1 MRSLLPGVW
10 PGERRQRLIPTP
22 VKEIMRNIH
31 LSYSLRALPIVIVLS
46 LGLLGG
52 GVWPEQSWAKEAA
65 LPPSQDQAG
74 KAAPVET
81 PAEVWQE
88 ATEAAKAGDL
98 EKAASAYQRYYEKFR
113 TAEHAEEALW
123 QAAQS
128 LKQLAMK
135 SPAPEWDK
143 VRDIFRRYG
152 ADFPKAKR
160 ASEAYYEVGYAHYRM
175 RFYREALIY
184 FKLFLERYPDSPL
197 RDRVRLA
204 QADTF
209 FAVGRATEA
218 LDIYKK
224 VSESGDDEIKAKA
237 LMGLGE
243 IMAATKDPVGA
254 LKTFAALF
262 EKYPDY
268 HHRDPELLRKLGF
281 VYLRL
286 GKEEDARN
294 SLFHYL
300 NLAENSADRGEIL
313 FELGESYLRGGDGR
327 TALKLYE
334 RILEDGTREDR
345 VAVLSRFRR
354 AEYKDNPERRT
365 ISGQQASD
373 LADPEG
379 DKPFLAAI
387 EAYPDD
393 PITQDARR
401 ALFLRYQAR
410 NNAQSAADIGWSY
423 LRHDKPGLAPVK
435 KEDFSGKILLYL
447 GEGFLARKEYDKL
460 YQLYVAEYRH
470 VSALENGRFL
480 YLVGQALEALSLLDQ
495 ASAVYFRAQG
505 LPLSDE
511 DKADLYSR
519 RAEVYLLQKNLAAAD
534 RLLRYAQDIYKDSEY
549 LGEFHYLTGKL
560 NEAQGK
566 KNEALTWYA
575 KATAVAPVPA
585 KIKVYVEARLR
596 MLATLGLYPE
606 GLEVLSRARQKQWLG
621 PDALQGWYKEFGD
634 GLAGQQGAQPAI
646 DAYLAGVDGDMP
658 KDSKAAQ
665 QIHLQL
671 GELFRKAGEM
681 EKGRG
686 HLQKAQA
693 GPDELLK
700 KKAKTILNQIE
711 IDQGRKSRRAA
722 R

>member
-1 MRSLLPGVW
+1 
-10 PGERRQRLIPTP
+10 
-22 VKEIMRNIH
+22 VKEIMKNTQLFHAVRV
-31 LSYSLRALPIVIVLS
+31 LPVFILFGV
-46 LGLLGG
+46 GLLVG
-52 GVWPEQSWAKEAA
+52 GVQPEQGWAKDAA
-65 LPPSQDQAG
+65 PPPP
-74 KAAPVET
+74 KAAGPVET

-88 ATEAAKAGDL
+88 AVEAAKAGDL
-98 EKAASAYQRYYEKFR
+98 AKAVSSYQRYYEKFR
-113 TAEHAEEALW
+113 ETEQAEEALW
-123 QAAQS
+123 QAAQNM
-128 LKQLAMK
+128 KQQAMK
-135 SPAPEWDK
+135 SATPEWDK

-160 ASEAYYEVGYAHYRM
+160 AAEAYYEVGYAHYRM

-184 FKLFLERYPDSPL
+184 FKLFAQRYPDSPL
-197 RDRVRLA
+197 RDRARLA
-204 QADTF
+204 QADTL
-209 FAVGRATEA
+209 FAVGKVAEA
-218 LDIYKK
+218 LDIYKM
-224 VSESGDDEIKAKA
+224 VAESGDDDIKAKA

-243 IMAATKDPVGA
+243 IMAASKDPVGA
-254 LKTFAALF
+254 LKAFATLF

-268 HHRDPELLRKLGF
+268 HYRDPELLRKLGF
-281 VYLRL
+281 VYLRV
-286 GKEEDARN
+286 GREEDARN

-313 FELGESYLRGGDGR
+313 FELGESYLQGGDGR
-327 TALKLYE
+327 TAHKLYE
-334 RILEDGTREDR
+334 RVLEDGTREDR
-345 VAVLSRFRR
+345 VAVLARFRR
-354 AEYKDNPERRT
+354 AEYMDNPERRT
-365 ISGQQASD
+365 IKGQPVAD

-387 EAYPDD
+387 EVYPGD

-410 NNAQSAADIGWSY
+410 NNAEAAAELGESY
-423 LRHDKPGLAPVK
+423 LHHDKPGIVYGK
-435 KEDFSGKILLYL
+435 KENFSGKILLYL
-447 GEGFLARKEYDKL
+447 GEGFLARKEYEKL

-470 VSALENGRFL
+470 VSTLDNGRFL

-495 ASAVYFRAQG
+495 ASTVYFRAQG
-505 LPLSDE
+505 LPLADE

-519 RAEVYLLQKNLAAAD
+519 RAEVYLLQKNMAAAN
-534 RLLRYAQDIYKDSEY
+534 RLLCYAQGIYKDSEY

-566 KNEALTWYA
+566 KNEALVWYA
-575 KATAVAPVPA
+575 KATAAAPVPA

-596 MLATLGLYPE
+596 MLATLGLYSE
-606 GLEVLSRARQKQWLG
+606 GIEVLSRSRQKQWLG
-621 PDALQGWYKEFGD
+621 PESLQGWSREFGD
-634 GLAGQQGAQPAI
+634 GLAGQGAQSAI
-646 DAYLAGVDGDMP
+646 DVYLAGVDGDMP

-671 GELFRKAGEM
+671 GDLFRKAGEM

-711 IDQGRKSRRAA
+711 IDLGRKPRKAA

>member
-1 MRSLLPGVW
+1 MKNIRLSHSLP
-10 PGERRQRLIPTP
+10 
-22 VKEIMRNIH
+22 
-31 LSYSLRALPIVIVLS
+31 ALPLFLLFG
-46 LGLLGG
+46 LGLLVGG
-52 GVWPEQSWAKEAA
+52 ITPEQGRAMEAA
-65 LPPSQDQAG
+65 SPPAQAV
-74 KAAPVET
+74 PVET

-88 ATEAAKAGDL
+88 AVEAEKAGDPA
-98 EKAASAYQRYYEKFR
+98 KAASAYQRYYEKFR
-113 TAEHAEEALW
+113 EADQAEEALW

-128 LKQLAMK
+128 LKQQALK
-135 SPAPEWDK
+135 SPTPEWGK

-152 ADFPKAKR
+152 ADFPKAQR
-160 ASEAYYEVGYAHYRM
+160 TAEAYYEVGYAHHRM
-175 RFYREALIY
+175 RFHREALIY
-184 FKLFLERYPDSPL
+184 FKLFLKRYPDSPL

-204 QADTF
+204 QADTL
-209 FAVGRATEA
+209 FAVGKVAQA
-218 LDIYKK
+218 LEIYKN
-224 VSESGDDEIKAKA
+224 VSESGEEEIKARA

-243 IMAATKDPVGA
+243 IMAASKDPVGA
-254 LKTFAALF
+254 LQAFATLF

-268 HHRDPELLRKLGF
+268 HYRDPELLRKLGF

-286 GKEEDARN
+286 GREEDARS

-300 NLAENSADRGEIL
+300 NLAERPADRGEIF

-334 RILEDGTREDR
+334 RVLEDSTREDR
-345 VAVLSRFRR
+345 SAVLARFRR
-354 AEYKDNPERRT
+354 AEYMDNPERRT
-365 ISGQQASD
+365 VKGQPAPD
-373 LADPEG
+373 LTDPEG
-379 DKPFLAAI
+379 DKPFLAVVA
-387 EAYPDD
+387 AYPGD
-393 PITQDARR
+393 PIAQDARR

-410 NNAQSAADIGWSY
+410 NDAEAAADMGRSY
-423 LRHDKPGLAPVK
+423 LHHDKPGLASGK
-435 KEDFSGKILLYL
+435 KENFPGRILLYL
-447 GEGFLARKEYDKL
+447 GEGHLARKEYDKL
-460 YQLYVAEYRH
+460 YQLYIAEYRH
-470 VSALENGRFL
+470 VSALDNGRFL

-534 RLLRYAQDIYKDSEY
+534 RLLCYARDIYKDSEY

-566 KNEALTWYA
+566 KNEALACYA
-575 KATAVAPVPA
+575 KATAVSPVPA

-596 MLATLGLYPE
+596 MLATLCRYPE
-606 GLEVLSRARQKQWLG
+606 GIEVLSRSRQKQWLG
-621 PDALQGWYKEFGD
+621 LEVLQGWYKDFGD
-634 GLAGQQGAQPAI
+634 GLAGQGDRSAVA
-646 DAYLAGVDGDMP
+646 AYLAGVDGEMP

-671 GELFRKAGEM
+671 GDLFRKAREM

-711 IDQGRKSRRAA
+711 IDLGRKSRKGAQ
-722 R
+722 

>member
-1 MRSLLPGVW
+1 MRLFSLVAWPDTWQHGLPS
-10 PGERRQRLIPTP
+10 TP
-22 VKEIMRNIH
+22 VKEIMKNIH
-31 LSYSLRALPIVIVLS
+31 LPHSLRALPLFIFFG
-46 LGLLGG
+46 LGLLAGG
-52 GVWPEQSWAKEAA
+52 LQPEQGWAKEAV
-65 LPPSQDQAG
+65 PPTGQAV
-74 KAAPVET
+74 PVET

-88 ATEAAKAGDL
+88 AMEAEKAGDL
-98 EKAASAYQRYYEKFR
+98 AKAASAYQRYYEKFR
-113 TAEHAEEALW
+113 EAEQAEEALW
-123 QAAQS
+123 QAAQNI
-128 LKQLAMK
+128 KQLAMK
-135 SPAPEWDK
+135 SATPEWAK

-160 ASEAYYEVGYAHYRM
+160 TAEAYYEVGYAHYRM
-175 RFYREALIY
+175 RFHREALIY

-197 RDRVRLA
+197 RDRARLA
-204 QADTF
+204 QADTL
-209 FAVGRATEA
+209 FAVGKVSEA
-218 LDIYKK
+218 LDIYRK
-224 VSESGDDEIKAKA
+224 VSESGDEDIKAKA

-243 IMAATKDPVGA
+243 IMAASKDPVGA
-254 LKTFAALF
+254 LKTFATLF

-268 HHRDPELLRKLGF
+268 HYRDPELLRKLGF
-281 VYLRL
+281 VYLRV
-286 GKEEDARN
+286 GREEDARN

-300 NLAENSADRGEIL
+300 NLAEKPADRGEIL
-313 FELGESYLRGGDGR
+313 FELGESYLRGGDRR

-334 RILEDGTREDR
+334 RVLEDGTREDR
-345 VAVLSRFRR
+345 IAVMARFRR
-354 AEYKDNPERRT
+354 AEYMDNPERRT
-365 ISGQQASD
+365 IKGQPAPD
-373 LADPEG
+373 LTDPEG
-379 DKPFLAAI
+379 DKPFLAVI
-387 EAYPDD
+387 EAYPND

-410 NNAQSAADIGWSY
+410 NNAEAAADIGGSY
-423 LRHDKPGLAPVK
+423 LHHDKPGLAAGK
-435 KEDFSGKILLYL
+435 KENFSGKILLYL
-447 GEGFLARKEYDKL
+447 GEGFLARKEYEKL
-460 YQLYVAEYRH
+460 YQLYVAEYRQ
-470 VSALENGRFL
+470 VGTLDNGRFL

-519 RAEVYLLQKNLAAAD
+519 RAEVYLLQKNLAAAS
-534 RLLRYAQDIYKDSEY
+534 RLLCYAQDIYKDSEY

-566 KNEALTWYA
+566 KNEALAWYV
-575 KATAVAPVPA
+575 KATAAAPVPA

-606 GLEVLSRARQKQWLG
+606 GLEVLSRSRQKQWLG
-621 PDALQGWYKEFGD
+621 PEALQGWYKEFGD
-634 GLAGQQGAQPAI
+634 GLAGQGAQSAI

-671 GELFRKAGEM
+671 GDLFRKGGEM

-711 IDQGRKSRRAA
+711 IDLGRKSRKASR
-722 R
+722 

>member
-1 MRSLLPGVW
+1 MRLFSPVVW
-10 PGERRQRLIPTP
+10 PAKRQQRPTP
-22 VKEIMRNIH
+22 TSVAEIMNNIQPFH
-31 LSYSLRALPIVIVLS
+31 ALRALPLFIFFGVA
-46 LGLLGG
+46 LLVG
-52 GVWPEQSWAKEAA
+52 GVQPELGWAKEA
-65 LPPSQDQAG
+65 PPPPAKAE
-74 KAAPVET
+74 KAAVPVET

-88 ATEAAKAGDL
+88 AVEAAKAGDL
-98 EKAASAYQRYYEKFR
+98 AKAASAYQRYYEKFR
-113 TAEHAEEALW
+113 ETEQAEEALW

-128 LKQLAMK
+128 MKHLALKSEK
-135 SPAPEWDK
+135 TEWDK

-160 ASEAYYEVGYAHYRM
+160 SAEAYYEVGYAHYRM

-184 FKLFLERYPDSPL
+184 FKLFLTRYPDSPL
-197 RDRVRLA
+197 LNQARLA
-204 QADTF
+204 QADTL
-209 FAVGRATEA
+209 FAIGRVAEA

-224 VSESGDDEIKAKA
+224 VSESGDEEIKAKA

-243 IMAATKDPVGA
+243 IMAASKDPVGA
-254 LKTFAALF
+254 LKTFATLF

-268 HHRDPELLRKLGF
+268 HYREPQLLRKLGY
-281 VYLRL
+281 VYLRV
-286 GKEEDARN
+286 GKEEEARN

-300 NLAENSADRGEIL
+300 NLAENPADRGEIL

-334 RILEDGTREDR
+334 RVLEDGTREDR
-345 VAVLSRFRR
+345 IAVLSRFRR
-354 AEYKDNPERRT
+354 AEYMDNPERRT
-365 ISGQQASD
+365 VKGQPASD

-379 DKPFLAAI
+379 DKPFLAVI
-387 EAYPDD
+387 EAYPGD

-410 NNAQSAADIGWSY
+410 NNAQAAAEIGGSY
-423 LRHDKPGLAPVK
+423 LHRDKPGLASGK
-435 KEDFSGKILLYL
+435 KENFPGKILLFL

-470 VSALENGRFL
+470 VSTLDNGRFL

-495 ASAVYFRAQG
+495 ASAVYFQAQG

-519 RAEVYLLQKNLAAAD
+519 RAEVYLLQKNMAAAD
-534 RLLRYAQDIYKDSEY
+534 RVLRYALNIYKESEY
-549 LGEFHYLTGKL
+549 LGEFYYLTGKL

-566 KNEALTWYA
+566 KSEALVWYA
-575 KATAVAPVPA
+575 KATTAAPVPA

-596 MLATLGLYPE
+596 ILDSLAQYSE
-606 GLEVLSRARQKQWLG
+606 GVEVLSRSRQNQWLG
-621 PDALQGWYKEFGD
+621 PEALQGWYKEFGD
-634 GLAGQQGAQPAI
+634 GLAGQSVQSAI
-646 DAYLAGVDGDMP
+646 DTYLAGVDGDMP

-671 GELFRKAGEM
+671 GDLFRKAGEM

-711 IDQGRKSRRAA
+711 IDLGRKSRKGA

>member
-1 MRSLLPGVW
+1 MRLFSPVASPGM
-10 PGERRQRLIPTP
+10 RQQRLTPTP
-22 VKEIMRNIH
+22 VKGLMKNSPLSH
-31 LSYSLRALPIVIVLS
+31 LPRALPFCILFGV
-46 LGLLGG
+46 GLLAGWG
-52 GVWPEQSWAKEAA
+52 QPGQGWAKEAA
-65 LPPSQDQAG
+65 ESKPPPPAQVAV
-74 KAAPVET
+74 PVET

-88 ATEAAKAGDL
+88 AVDAVKGGDL
-98 EKAASAYQRYYEKFR
+98 AKAASAYQRYYEKFR
-113 TAEHAEEALW
+113 DAGQAEEALW
-123 QAAQS
+123 QAAQN
-128 LKQLAMK
+128 LKQLALQ
-135 SPAPEWDK
+135 SPTPQWDK

-152 ADFPKAKR
+152 ADFPKSKR
-160 ASEAYYEVGYAHYRM
+160 SAEAYFEVGYAHYRM

-197 RDRVRLA
+197 RDRARLA
-204 QADTF
+204 QADTL
-209 FAVGRATEA
+209 FAVGRVAEA
-218 LDIYKK
+218 LDIYTK
-224 VSESGDDEIKAKA
+224 VSESGDEEIKAKA

-243 IMAATKDPVGA
+243 LMAASKDPVGA
-254 LKTFAALF
+254 LKTFATLF

-268 HHRDPELLRKLGF
+268 HHRNPELLRKLGY
-281 VYLRL
+281 VYLRV
-286 GKEEDARN
+286 GKEEDARR

-300 NLAENSADRGEIL
+300 NLAENASDRGEIL
-313 FELGESYLRGGDGR
+313 FELGESYLRGGDGM

-334 RILEDGTREDR
+334 RILEDDAREDR
-345 VAVLSRFRR
+345 IAVLARFRR
-354 AEYKDNPERRT
+354 AEFMDNLERKAVK
-365 ISGQQASD
+365 GMHAAD
-373 LADPEG
+373 LSDPEG

-393 PITQDARR
+393 PIVQDARR

-410 NNAQSAADIGWSY
+410 NNPESAADIGWSY
-423 LRHDKPGLAPVK
+423 LHHDKAGSASGK
-435 KEDFSGKILLYL
+435 KENFSGKILLYL

-460 YQLYVAEYRH
+460 YQLYLAEYRH
-470 VSALENGRFL
+470 IKDLDNGRFL
-480 YLVGQALEALSLLDQ
+480 YVVGQALESLSLLDQ

-534 RLLRYAQDIYKDSEY
+534 RLLRYVQEIYRETEY

-566 KNEALTWYA
+566 KKEALAWYV
-575 KATAVAPVPA
+575 KATTISPVPA

-596 MLATLGLYPE
+596 MLATLGMYGE
-606 GLEVLSRARQKQWLG
+606 GIEVLARSQKNQWLG
-621 PDALQGWYKEFGD
+621 VEALQDWYREFGD
-634 GLAGQQGAQPAI
+634 GLAGEDSRAAI
-646 DAYLAGVDGDMP
+646 AAYLAGVNGDMP
-658 KDSKAAQ
+658 KDTKAAQ

-671 GELFRKAGEM
+671 GELFSKAREI

-700 KKAKTILNQIE
+700 KKAKSILNQIE
-711 IDQGRKSRRAA
+711 IDLGRKSRKVA

>member
-1 MRSLLPGVW
+1 M
-10 PGERRQRLIPTP
+10 
-22 VKEIMRNIH
+22 KNFH
-31 LSYSLRALPIVIVLS
+31 LSHSFRALPLLVFFG
-46 LGLLGG
+46 LGLLMGG
-52 GVWPEQSWAKEAA
+52 LQPQQGWAKDVAA
-65 LPPSQDQAG
+65 PPPRQA
-74 KAAPVET
+74 AAVPVET

-88 ATEAAKAGDL
+88 AMEAEKGGDPA
-98 EKAASAYQRYYEKFR
+98 KAASAYQRYYEKFR
-113 TAEHAEEALW
+113 DAEQAEESLW
-123 QAAQS
+123 QAAQN
-128 LKQLAMK
+128 LKQLAME
-135 SPAPEWDK
+135 SATPEWAR

-152 ADFPKAKR
+152 ADFPKAQR
-160 ASEAYYEVGYAHYRM
+160 AAEAYYEVGYAHYRM

-184 FKLFLERYPDSPL
+184 FKLFLTRYPDSPL
-197 RDRVRLA
+197 RDRARLA
-204 QADTF
+204 QADTL
-209 FAVGRATEA
+209 FALGRVAEA
-218 LDIYKK
+218 LEIYKN
-224 VSESGDDEIKAKA
+224 VAESGGEDIKAKA

-243 IMAATKDPVGA
+243 IMAASKDPVGA
-254 LKTFAALF
+254 LKTFALLF

-268 HHRDPELLRKLGF
+268 HYRDPELLRKLGF
-281 VYLRL
+281 VYLRV
-286 GKEEDARN
+286 GREEDARN

-334 RILEDGTREDR
+334 RVLEDGPREDR
-345 VAVLSRFRR
+345 IAVLSRFRR
-354 AEYKDNPERRT
+354 AEYMDNPERRT
-365 ISGQQASD
+365 AKGQPAPD
-373 LADPEG
+373 LTDPEG
-379 DKPFLAAI
+379 DKPFLAVI
-387 EAYPDD
+387 EAYPGD

-410 NNAQSAADIGWSY
+410 NNAEAAADIGGSY
-423 LRHDKPGLAPVK
+423 LHRDKPGLVAGK
-435 KEDFSGKILLYL
+435 KENFAGKILLYL

-460 YQLYVAEYRH
+460 YQLYVAEYRQ
-470 VSALENGRFL
+470 VGTLDNGRFL

-519 RAEVYLLQKNLAAAD
+519 RAEVYLLQKNLAAAN
-534 RLLRYAQDIYKDSEY
+534 RLLCYAQDIYKDSEY

-566 KNEALTWYA
+566 KNEALAWYV
-575 KATAVAPVPA
+575 KATTAAPVPP
-585 KIKVYVEARLR
+585 KIKVYLEARLR

-606 GLEVLSRARQKQWLG
+606 GLEVLFRSRQKQWLG
-621 PDALQGWYKEFGD
+621 PEALQGWYKEFGD
-634 GLAGQQGAQPAI
+634 GLAGQGAPLAI
-646 DAYLAGVDGDMP
+646 DAYLSGVDGDMP
-658 KDSKAAQ
+658 KDSKTAQ

-671 GELFRKAGEM
+671 GDLFRKGGEM

-711 IDQGRKSRRAA
+711 IDLGRKSRKASR
-722 R
+722 

>member
-1 MRSLLPGVW
+1 ML
-10 PGERRQRLIPTP
+10 PTP
-22 VKEIMRNIH
+22 VKEIMKNIH
-31 LSYSLRALPIVIVLS
+31 FPHSLRALPLFIF
-46 LGLLGG
+46 LGLGFLVGG
-52 GVWPEQSWAKEAA
+52 LQPEQGWAMDGA
-65 LPPSQDQAG
+65 PSSPQATV
-74 KAAPVET
+74 PEET

-88 ATEAAKAGDL
+88 AVAAEKAGDPA
-98 EKAASAYQRYYEKFR
+98 KAASAYQRYYEKFR
-113 TAEHAEEALW
+113 EAEQAEEALW
-123 QAAQS
+123 QAAQN
-128 LKQLAMK
+128 LKQLALK
-135 SPAPEWDK
+135 SATPEWAK

-152 ADFPKAKR
+152 ADFPKAQR
-160 ASEAYYEVGYAHYRM
+160 AAEAYYEVGYAHYRM
-175 RFYREALIY
+175 RFYREARIY
-184 FKLFLERYPDSPL
+184 FKLFLARYPDSPL
-197 RDRVRLA
+197 RDRARLA
-204 QADTF
+204 QADTL
-209 FAVGRATEA
+209 FALGKVAEA
-218 LDIYKK
+218 LDIYKN
-224 VSESGDDEIKAKA
+224 VAESGGEDIKAKA

-243 IMAATKDPVGA
+243 IMAADKDPVGA
-254 LKTFAALF
+254 LKTFALLF

-268 HHRDPELLRKLGF
+268 HYRNPELLRKLGF
-281 VYLRL
+281 VYLRV
-286 GKEEDARN
+286 GREEDARN

-300 NLAENSADRGEIL
+300 NLAENPVDREEIL

-334 RILEDGTREDR
+334 RVLEDGTREDR
-345 VAVLSRFRR
+345 IAVMARFRR
-354 AEYKDNPERRT
+354 AEYMDNPERRT
-365 ISGQQASD
+365 IKGQPAPD
-373 LADPEG
+373 LTDPEG
-379 DKPFLAAI
+379 DKPFLAVI
-387 EAYPDD
+387 EAYPGD

-410 NNAQSAADIGWSY
+410 NDAAAAADIGGSY
-423 LRHDKPGLAPVK
+423 LHHDKPGLAAGK
-435 KEDFSGKILLYL
+435 KENFSGKILLYL

-460 YQLYVAEYRH
+460 YQLYVAEYRQ
-470 VSALENGRFL
+470 VSSLENGRFL

-519 RAEVYLLQKNLAAAD
+519 RAEVYLLRKNLAAAN
-534 RLLRYAQDIYKDSEY
+534 RLLCYVRDIYKDSEY

-560 NEAQGK
+560 NEAQGEK
-566 KNEALTWYA
+566 KEALAWYVQ
-575 KATAVAPVPA
+575 ATAAAPVPP

-621 PDALQGWYKEFGD
+621 PEALQGWYKDFGD
-634 GLAGQQGAQPAI
+634 GLAKQGAPSAVG
-646 DAYLAGVDGDMP
+646 AYLAGVDGDMP
-658 KDSKAAQ
+658 KESKAAQ

-671 GELFRKAGEM
+671 GDLFRKRGEM

-711 IDQGRKSRRAA
+711 IDLGKKSRERF

>member
-1 MRSLLPGVW
+1 MCPFISGAWLDGW
-10 PGERRQRLIPTP
+10 QQRLASIP
-22 VKEIMRNIH
+22 VKEIMKNIH
-31 LSYSLRALPIVIVLS
+31 LPYAFHALPLFIFFG
-46 LGLLGG
+46 LGLLVGG
-52 GVWPEQSWAKEAA
+52 FLPEQSWAKDAA
-65 LPPSQDQAG
+65 AAPPQVAV
-74 KAAPVET
+74 PVET

-88 ATEAAKAGDL
+88 AAEAAKAGDL
-98 EKAASAYQRYYEKFR
+98 AKAAAAYQRYYEKFR
-113 TAEHAEEALW
+113 EAEQAEEALW

-128 LKQLAMK
+128 IKQLTLK
-135 SPAPEWDK
+135 SATPEWGK

-160 ASEAYYEVGYAHYRM
+160 AAEAYFEVGYAHYRM

-197 RDRVRLA
+197 RDRARLA
-204 QADTF
+204 QADTL
-209 FAVGRATEA
+209 FAVGRVAEA

-224 VSESGDDEIKAKA
+224 VAESGDEEITAKA

-243 IMAATKDPVGA
+243 LMAASKDPVGA
-254 LKTFAALF
+254 LQTFATLF

-268 HHRDPELLRKLGF
+268 HHRDPELLRKLGL
-281 VYLRL
+281 VYLRV
-286 GKEEDARN
+286 GREEDARN

-313 FELGESYLRGGDGR
+313 FELAESYLRGGDGR

-334 RILEDGTREDR
+334 RVLEDGTREDR
-345 VAVLSRFRR
+345 VAVLARFRR
-354 AEYKDNPERRT
+354 AEYMDSPERRT
-365 ISGQQASD
+365 VKGQPASD
-373 LADPEG
+373 LTDPEG

-387 EAYPDD
+387 AAHPGD

-410 NNAQSAADIGWSY
+410 NNAESAADLGRSY
-423 LRHDKPGLAPVK
+423 LHHDKPGLATGK
-435 KEDFSGKILLYL
+435 KENFSGRILLYL

-460 YQLYVAEYRH
+460 YQLYVSEYRQ
-470 VSALENGRFL
+470 VSTLDNGRFL

-495 ASAVYFRAQG
+495 ASAVYFRAQA
-505 LPLSDE
+505 LPLTDE

-534 RLLRYAQDIYKDSEY
+534 RLLRYALGIYRDSEY
-549 LGEFHYLTGKL
+549 LAEFHYLTGKL

-566 KNEALTWYA
+566 KNEALAFYA
-575 KATAVAPVPA
+575 KATTAAPVPA

-606 GLEVLSRARQKQWLG
+606 GLEVLSRSRQKQWLG
-621 PDALQGWYKEFGD
+621 PEALQGWYREFGD
-634 GLAGQQGAQPAI
+634 GLVGQDAKSAI
-646 DAYLAGVDGDMP
+646 DAYLAGVNGDMP

-671 GELFRKAGEM
+671 GDLFRKGGEM

-700 KKAKTILNQIE
+700 KKAKNILNQIE
-711 IDQGRKSRRAA
+711 IDLGRKSKKGSR
-722 R
+722 

>member
-1 MRSLLPGVW
+1 
-10 PGERRQRLIPTP
+10 
-22 VKEIMRNIH
+22 MRNIQLPH
-31 LSYSLRALPIVIVLS
+31 PLYALPVFILLG
-46 LGLLGG
+46 LGLLAG
-52 GVWPEQSWAKEAA
+52 GVRSEQAWAKDAA
-65 LPPSQDQAG
+65 PPPKQA
-74 KAAPVET
+74 AVPVET

-88 ATEAAKAGDL
+88 AVEAAKVGDL
-98 EKAASAYQRYYEKFR
+98 AKAASAYQRYYEKFR
-113 TAEHAEEALW
+113 ETEQAEEALW

-128 LKQLAMK
+128 MKQLTIK
-135 SPAPEWDK
+135 SAAPEWDK

-160 ASEAYYEVGYAHYRM
+160 AAEAYYEVGYAHYRM
-175 RFYREALIY
+175 RFYREARIY

-197 RDRVRLA
+197 RDQARLA
-204 QADTF
+204 QADTL
-209 FAVGRATEA
+209 FAVGRVAEA
-218 LDIYKK
+218 LDIYTK

-243 IMAATKDPVGA
+243 IMAASKDPVGA
-254 LKTFAALF
+254 LKTFATLF

-268 HHRDPELLRKLGF
+268 HYRDPALLRKLGL
-281 VYLRL
+281 VYLRV
-286 GKEEDARN
+286 GREEEARN

-300 NLAENSADRGEIL
+300 NLAENPADRGEVL

-334 RILEDGTREDR
+334 RVLEDGTREDR
-345 VAVLSRFRR
+345 IAVMARFRR
-354 AEYKDNPERRT
+354 AEYMDNPERRT
-365 ISGQQASD
+365 VKGQSASD
-373 LADPEG
+373 LTDPEG
-379 DKPFLAAI
+379 DKPFLAVI
-387 EAYPDD
+387 EAYPGDLV
-393 PITQDARR
+393 TQDARR

-410 NNAQSAADIGWSY
+410 NNVEAAIDLGGSY
-423 LRHDKPGLAPVK
+423 LHHSKPGLATGK
-435 KEDFSGKILLYL
+435 KDNFAGRILLYL

-470 VSALENGRFL
+470 VSTLDNGRFL

-495 ASAVYFRAQG
+495 AAVVYFRAQG
-505 LPLSDE
+505 LPLADE

-534 RLLRYAQDIYKDSEY
+534 RLLCYVRDIYKDSEY

-566 KNEALTWYA
+566 KNAALACYA
-575 KATAVAPVPA
+575 KATTAAPVPA

-596 MLATLGLYPE
+596 MLATLDLYPE
-606 GLEVLSRARQKQWLG
+606 GMEVLTRSRQKQWLG
-621 PDALQGWYKEFGD
+621 PEALQGWYRKFGD
-634 GLAGQQGAQPAI
+634 GLAGQGAKSAI

-671 GELFRKAGEM
+671 GDLFRKGGEM
-681 EKGRG
+681 EKSRG
-686 HLQKAQA
+686 HIQKAQA

-700 KKAKTILNQIE
+700 KKAKNILNQIE
-711 IDQGRKSRRAA
+711 IDLGRKSRKGGR
-722 R
+722 

>member
-1 MRSLLPGVW
+1 MRSFSLVRDLV
-10 PGERRQRLIPTP
+10 RRQQRVTPIP

-31 LSYSLRALPIVIVLS
+31 FPHSLHALPVFILFG
-46 LGLLGG
+46 LGLLVGG
-52 GVWPEQSWAKEAA
+52 MQPEQGWAKEAA
-65 LPPSQDQAG
+65 PPPP
-74 KAAPVET
+74 KAEKAVPVET

-88 ATEAAKAGDL
+88 AVEAAKGGDL
-98 EKAASAYQRYYEKFR
+98 AKAASAYQRYYEKFR
-113 TAEHAEEALW
+113 DAEQAEEALW

-128 LKQLAMK
+128 MKQLAIK
-135 SPAPEWDK
+135 SAAPEWDK

-160 ASEAYYEVGYAHYRM
+160 AAEAYYEVGYAHYRM

-184 FKLFLERYPDSPL
+184 FKLFLTRYPDSPL
-197 RDRVRLA
+197 RDRARLA
-204 QADTF
+204 QADTL
-209 FAVGRATEA
+209 FAVGRVAEA

-243 IMAATKDPVGA
+243 IMAASKDPVGA
-254 LKTFAALF
+254 LKTFATLF

-268 HHRDPELLRKLGF
+268 HYRDPELLRKLGF
-281 VYLRL
+281 VYLRV

-300 NLAENSADRGEIL
+300 NLAENPADRGEIL

-334 RILEDGTREDR
+334 RVLEDGTREDR
-345 VAVLSRFRR
+345 IAVLARFRR
-354 AEYKDNPERRT
+354 AEYMDNPERRT
-365 ISGQQASD
+365 VKGQQASD
-373 LADPEG
+373 LNDPEG

-410 NNAQSAADIGWSY
+410 NNAESAADIGWSY
-423 LRHDKPGLAPVK
+423 LRHDKPGLASGK
-435 KEDFSGKILLYL
+435 KENFSGRILLYL

-470 VSALENGRFL
+470 VSTLDNGRFL

-505 LPLSDE
+505 LPLADE

-534 RLLRYAQDIYKDSEY
+534 RLLCYAQNIYRDSEY

-566 KNEALTWYA
+566 KNEALAWYA
-575 KATAVAPVPA
+575 KATAVSPVPA

-596 MLATLGLYPE
+596 MLANLGLYPE
-606 GLEVLSRARQKQWLG
+606 GVGVLSRSRQKQWLG
-621 PDALQGWYKEFGD
+621 PEALQGWYREFGD
-634 GLAGQQGAQPAI
+634 GLAGQGAQSAI

-671 GELFRKAGEM
+671 GDLFRKAGEM

-693 GPDELLK
+693 GPDELAQEK
-700 KKAKTILNQIE
+700 GENHPE
-711 IDQGRKSRRAA
+711 SD
-722 R
+722 

>member
-1 MRSLLPGVW
+1 M
-10 PGERRQRLIPTP
+10 
-22 VKEIMRNIH
+22 KNIQLFH
-31 LSYSLRALPIVIVLS
+31 SLRVLPVFVLFGV
-46 LGLLGG
+46 GLLVGG
-52 GVWPEQSWAKEAA
+52 FQPDQGWAKDKEAA
-65 LPPSQDQAG
+65 PPPV
-74 KAAPVET
+74 KAKAEKAVPVEI
-81 PAEVWQE
+81 PADVWHE
-88 ATEAAKAGDL
+88 AEEAAKAGDL
-98 EKAASAYQRYYEKFR
+98 VKAASAYQRYYGKFR
-113 TAEHAEEALW
+113 ETEQAEEALW
-123 QAAQS
+123 QAAQNM
-128 LKQLAMK
+128 KQLTLK
-135 SPAPEWDK
+135 SATPEWDK

-160 ASEAYYEVGYAHYRM
+160 AAEAYYEVGYAHYRM

-184 FKLFLERYPDSPL
+184 FKLFAQRYPDSPL
-197 RDRVRLA
+197 QDRARLA
-204 QADTF
+204 QADTL
-209 FAVGRATEA
+209 FAVGKVPEA

-224 VSESGDDEIKAKA
+224 VSESGDDDIKAKS

-243 IMAATKDPVGA
+243 ILAASKDPVGA
-254 LKTFAALF
+254 LKAFATLF

-268 HHRDPELLRKLGF
+268 HYRNPELLRKLGF
-281 VYLRL
+281 VYLRV
-286 GKEEDARN
+286 GREEDARN

-300 NLAENSADRGEIL
+300 NLAEKSADRGEIL

-327 TALKLYE
+327 TAHKLYE
-334 RILEDGTREDR
+334 RVLEDGTREDR
-345 VAVLSRFRR
+345 IAVLARFRR
-354 AEYKDNPERRT
+354 AEYMDNPERRT
-365 ISGQQASD
+365 IKGQPIAD

-387 EAYPDD
+387 EAYPGD

-410 NNAQSAADIGWSY
+410 NNAEAAAELGGSY
-423 LRHDKPGLAPVK
+423 LHHDKPGVVAGK
-435 KEDFSGKILLYL
+435 KESFSGKILLYL
-447 GEGFLARKEYDKL
+447 GEGFLARKEYEKL

-470 VSALENGRFL
+470 VSTLDNGRFL

-505 LPLSDE
+505 LPLADE

-519 RAEVYLLQKNLAAAD
+519 RAEVYLLQKNMAAAD

-549 LGEFHYLTGKL
+549 LGEFHHLTGKL
-560 NEAQGK
+560 NEAQGE
-566 KNEALTWYA
+566 KNEALVWYV
-575 KATAVAPVPA
+575 KATTAAPVPA

-596 MLATLGLYPE
+596 MLSTLALYPE
-606 GLEVLSRARQKQWLG
+606 GVEVLSRSRQNKWLG
-621 PDALQGWYKEFGD
+621 PEALQGWYREFGD
-634 GLAGQQGAQPAI
+634 GLAGQGAQSAI
-646 DAYLAGVDGDMP
+646 DTYLAGVDGDMP

-700 KKAKTILNQIE
+700 KKAKTILNQME
-711 IDQGRKSRRAA
+711 IDVGRKPKKAA

>member
-1 MRSLLPGVW
+1 MKNIQLSHSL
-10 PGERRQRLIPTP
+10 
-22 VKEIMRNIH
+22 H
-31 LSYSLRALPIVIVLS
+31 ALPVFIVFG
-46 LGLLGG
+46 LGLFVG
-52 GVWPEQSWAKEAA
+52 GVPPEQGWAK
-65 LPPSQDQAG
+65 D
-74 KAAPVET
+74 AAPVPQQTGQAAAVET
-81 PAEVWQE
+81 PAEVWQ
-88 ATEAAKAGDL
+88 AAVAAAKGGDL
-98 EKAASAYQRYYEKFR
+98 AKAASAYQRYYEKFR
-113 TAEHAEEALW
+113 ETEQAEEALW
-123 QAAQS
+123 QAAQGI
-128 LKQLAMK
+128 KQLTMK
-135 SPAPEWDK
+135 SATPEWDR

-152 ADFPKAKR
+152 ADFPQAKR
-160 ASEAYYEVGYAHYRM
+160 AAEAYFEVGYAHYRM

-197 RDRVRLA
+197 RDRARLA
-204 QADTF
+204 QADTL
-209 FAVGRATEA
+209 FAAGRVAEA

-243 IMAATKDPVGA
+243 IMAASKDPVGA
-254 LKTFAALF
+254 LKTFAMLF

-281 VYLRL
+281 VYLRV
-286 GKEEDARN
+286 GREEDARR

-300 NLAENSADRGEIL
+300 NLAENPADRGEIL

-345 VAVLSRFRR
+345 VAVLARFRR
-354 AEYKDNPERRT
+354 AEYMDNPERRAAK
-365 ISGQQASD
+365 GQQVPD
-373 LADPEG
+373 LTDPEG
-379 DKPFLAAI
+379 DKPFLAVI
-387 EAYPDD
+387 EAYPGE
-393 PITQDARR
+393 PVTQDARR

-410 NNAQSAADIGWSY
+410 NNAESAADLGRSY
-423 LRHDKPGLAPVK
+423 LYHDKPGLASGK
-435 KEDFSGKILLYL
+435 KENFSGRILLYL
-447 GEGFLARKEYDKL
+447 GEGFLARKEYEKL
-460 YQLYVAEYRH
+460 YRLYVAEYRQ
-470 VSALENGRFL
+470 VSGLDNGRFL

-495 ASAVYFRAQG
+495 ASAVYFRAQA
-505 LPLSDE
+505 LPLADE

-534 RLLRYAQDIYKDSEY
+534 RLLRYALDIYKDTEY
-549 LGEFHYLTGKL
+549 LAEFHYLTGKL

-566 KNEALTWYA
+566 KNEALACYA
-575 KATAVAPVPA
+575 RATAASPVPE

-596 MLATLGLYPE
+596 MLAILGLYPE
-606 GLEVLSRARQKQWLG
+606 GIEVLSRSRQKQWLG
-621 PDALQGWYKEFGD
+621 PEALQGWYREFGD
-634 GLAGQQGAQPAI
+634 GLTGQGAKSAI

-671 GELFRKAGEM
+671 GDLFRKAGEM

-700 KKAKTILNQIE
+700 KKAKNILNQIE
-711 IDQGRKSRRAA
+711 IDLGRKSRKGA